1 MDFCEAQSFINSFSR
16 SGTRVNDLLRISR
29 LLEALDNPQDKL
41 EFIHI
46 AGTNGKGSTLEYI
59 SDILEKSGYR
69 TGKFTSPYV
78 THYAD
83 RIRINSKEIDE
94 VSIAEICGFV
104 KSRVSSDE
112 FSQFEITMAKK

>member
-59 SDILEKSGYR
+59 SDILEKSARYN
-69 TGKFTSPYV
+69 KL
-78 THYAD
+78 
-83 RIRINSKEIDE
+83 KEELDE
-94 VSIAEICGFV
+94 KELRWLELSE
-104 KSRVSSDE
+104 KD
-112 FSQFEITMAKK
+112 